1 MFMRFT
7 GGGIGH
13 LSTRESTQ
21 SFEDEIRRL
30 WGTVAVPGHTDN
42 SDSEYSDN
50 NLDVQLVD
58 AEQLTVAADDANS
71 NPESDSELRD
81 LEDAA
86 FVSHEDETR
95 LDEEVDSEAWYTDE
109 ELEPESEEDVQADD
123 GDCYNIEDESSLGY
137 ELP

>member
-7 GGGIGH
+7 GGGISH
-13 LSTRESTQ
+13 LSTQESTHI
-21 SFEDEIRRL
+21 FEDEIQDL
-30 WGTVAVPGHTDN
+30 WGTVAVPALTDN
-42 SDSEYSDN
+42 SDDSDN
-50 NLDVQLVD
+50 NSDLDVQLVD
-58 AEQLTVAADDANS
+58 AQQLTAADNGADS
-71 NPESDSELRD
+71 DPETELLN
-81 LEDAA
+81 LEDAT
-86 FVSHEDETR
+86 VLSHEDETP

>member
-13 LSTRESTQ
+13 LSMRESTHI
-21 SFEDEIRRL
+21 FEDEIRDL
-30 WGTVAVPGHTDN
+30 WGTVAVPALTDN
-42 SDSEYSDN
+42 SDDSDN
-50 NLDVQLVD
+50 NSDLDVQLVD
-58 AEQLTVAADDANS
+58 AQQLTAADNGADS
-71 NPESDSELRD
+71 DPETKLLN
-81 LEDAA
+81 LEDAT
-86 FVSHEDETR
+86 VLSHEDEMP
-95 LDEEVDSEAWYTDE
+95 LDEEVDPEAWYTDE